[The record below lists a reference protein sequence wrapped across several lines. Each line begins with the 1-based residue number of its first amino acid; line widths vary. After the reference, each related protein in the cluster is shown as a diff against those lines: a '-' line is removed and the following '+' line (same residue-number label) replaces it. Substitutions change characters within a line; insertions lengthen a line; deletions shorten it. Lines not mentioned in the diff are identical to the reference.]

1 MEMIIMQHMSFVIFS
16 NDEEENKKNMED
28 FHTLVNLLIRQDQ
41 VFKVCND
48 GYCVM
53 VEWDYQN
60 AELADK
66 VLRWLDNDGYN

>member
-1 MEMIIMQHMSFVIFS
+1 MQHMNFIVFS
-16 NDEEENKKNMED
+16 NDEEANQKNMED

-48 GYCVM
+48 SYCVM